1 MLNSILHAFVLD
13 KSMVLMKWGV
23 LAQTGAGCWCLHPR
37 GLALIYRVSHSV
49 SVSQTTA
56 LLSSTGSLLFCRA
69 VIKGLFVLPAVFFIS
84 RNLISSPLN
93 IA

>member
-1 MLNSILHAFVLD
+1 MPVMLAVMQMWGEWVPVPSPQEPSID
-13 KSMVLMKWGV
+13 I
-23 LAQTGAGCWCLHPR
+23 R
-37 GLALIYRVSHSV
+37 GLSL
-49 SVSQTTA
+49 SQTTA
-56 LLSSTGSLLFCRA
+56 LLSSTGSLLLCRA